1 MSTAS
6 LRRDHNL
13 IDKVV
18 KSMETT
24 VLMLRGGATVPEP
37 ILMQVMDF
45 AINFTDACHH
55 TKEEKTLFPTLAEF
69 GMPTNMGPIGV
80 MLSEHKKTRQIADN
94 MKRSVDKYLKSGNP
108 ENLIADMES
117 YTKHVTDHLWK
128 ENNRLFMMADMRL
141 ASSSDKVDAELAKTE
156 ADSLDTIGNPRSH
169 YEGIAK
175 DLTEYATGGKDSDR
189 L

>member
-45 AINFTDACHH
+45 AINFTDASSPYKGRKNSCFSQH
-55 TKEEKTLFPTLAEF
+55 LP
-69 GMPTNMGPIGV
+69 
-80 MLSEHKKTRQIADN
+80 
-94 MKRSVDKYLKSGNP
+94 
-108 ENLIADMES
+108 NLECQR
-117 YTKHVTDHLWK
+117 TWV
-128 ENNRLFMMADMRL
+128 R
-141 ASSSDKVDAELAKTE
+141 
-156 ADSLDTIGNPRSH
+156 
-169 YEGIAK
+169 
-175 DLTEYATGGKDSDR
+175 
-189 L
+189 